1 MKRERSSAVTL
12 GIICLCFMLTI
23 PVFAT
28 GTRNIN
34 HLNLLLPAVRDNGH
48 SRHVEHHLEAYN
60 GCYEWTSS
68 HPDILEIIEVNGDQ
82 ETGCSSRATVRVKV
96 DKEYSN
102 TVWITAKERRRP

>member
-1 MKRERSSAVTL
+1 MLSIL
-12 GIICLCFMLTI
+12 CICLMITLQVAT
-23 PVFAT
+23 T

-48 SRHVEHHLEAYN
+48 SRHVEHQLEAYN

-68 HPDILEIIEVNGDQ
+68 HPDILEILEVKNDL
-82 ETGCSSRATVRVKV
+82 ETGCSSKATVRVKS

-102 TVWITAKERRRP
+102 TVWITAKERRRS